1 MIRYVN
7 TRQNV
12 ANKSHIRL
20 NVSLFNHDLFLSLP
34 SKRKGDCISILIVL
48 LRFTN
53 FRSGVCYPRYSKI
66 KELTG
71 YSESKIKIIIN
82 ILVRHSFIMK
92 KRLSSS
98 NLYKINPEF
107 IHKSTRNDSHNLTG
121 DSQNLPIRQSDS
133 SSIIKTNII
142 KTSIIELSNKSLID
156 KIVSSKDIDKDNKIL
171 KLASLPLPELKQCI
185 NKHPYYVQKAI
196 EYQEQVARDARAVP
210 KNILDQRLTA
220 AMQTN
225 AKNRS
230 AAYKA
235 KVAYNKK
242 NGIKPWEMKK
252 NKF

>member
-1 MIRYVN
+1 M
-7 TRQNV
+7 

-34 SKRKGDCISILIVL
+34 SKRKGDCLSILIVL

-53 FRSGVCYPRYSKI
+53 FRSGLCYPRYAKI

-107 IHKSTRNDSHNLTG
+107 IHKSERNDSHNLTG

-133 SSIIKTNII
+133 SSINKTNII

-156 KIVSSKDIDKDNKIL
+156 KIEVIVNNKSLDKQNKII
-171 KLASLPLPELKQCI
+171 KIAQCMGLPELKECI
-185 NKHPYYVQKAI
+185 TNNIHPYYARVALELKEQELRDQK
-196 EYQEQVARDARAVP
+196 AVP
-210 KNILDQRLTA
+210 KNILDQRLSSA
-220 AMQTN
+220 LKTN
-225 AKNRS
+225 SKNRS

-235 KVAYNKK
+235 KVEYNKR
-242 NGIKPWEMKK
+242 NNLDWQGKPKK
-252 NKF
+252 

>member
-1 MIRYVN
+1 MAK
-7 TRQNV
+7 Q
-12 ANKSHIRL
+12 HIRL
-20 NVSLFNHDLFLSLP
+20 NVGIFNHNLFLSLP
-34 SKRKGDCISILIVL
+34 SKRKGDCLSILIVL

-107 IHKSTRNDSHNLTG
+107 IHKSIRSDSQNLTG

-133 SSIIKTNII
+133 SSINKTNII
-142 KTSIIELSNKSLID
+142 KTSIIELRNKSLID
-156 KIVSSKDIDKDNKIL
+156 KIVSSKDIDKQTKII
-171 KLASLPLPELKQCI
+171 KLASVPLPELKQCI
-185 NKHPYYVQKAI
+185 SYHPYYIRKAI
-196 EYQEQVARDARAVP
+196 ELKEQELRDARAVP
-210 KNILDQRLTA
+210 KHIIEKTITA
-220 AMQTN
+220 AVSKTI
-225 AKNRS
+225 KNRS

-235 KVAYNKK
+235 KVEYNKR
-242 NGIKPWEMKK
+242 NNLDWQGKPKK
-252 NKF
+252 

>member
-1 MIRYVN
+1 M
-7 TRQNV
+7 

-20 NVSLFNHDLFLSLP
+20 NVSIFNHNLFLSLP
-34 SKRKGDCISILIVL
+34 SKRKGDCLSILIVL

-53 FRSGVCYPRYSKI
+53 FRSGLCYPRYSKI

-82 ILVRHSFIMK
+82 TLVRHSFIMK

-107 IHKSTRNDSHNLTG
+107 IHKSTRSDSHNLTG
-121 DSQNLPIRQSDS
+121 DSQILPIRQSDS
-133 SSIIKTNII
+133 SSINKTNII

-156 KIVSSKDIDKDNKIL
+156 KIINNRDIDKQSKII
-171 KLASLPLPELKQCI
+171 KLASVPLLELNKHL

-196 EYQEQVARDARAVP
+196 EYQEQELRDKRSLP
-210 KNILDQRLTA
+210 KHIVEQAMTA
-220 AMQTN
+220 AVSKN

-230 AAYKA
+230 FNYRK
-235 KVAYNKK
+235 KIEYNKR
-242 NGIKPWEMKK
+242 NGLNWKGEPIKK
-252 NKF
+252 

>member
-1 MIRYVN
+1 M
-7 TRQNV
+7 

-20 NVSLFNHDLFLSLP
+20 NVGIFNHDLFLSLP
-34 SKRKGDCISILIVL
+34 SKRKGDCLSILIVL

-53 FRSGVCYPRYSKI
+53 FRSGLCYPRYAKI

-98 NLYKINPEF
+98 NLYKINSEF
-107 IHKSTRNDSHNLTG
+107 IHKSERSDSHNLTG

-133 SSIIKTNII
+133 SSINKTNII

-185 NKHPYYVQKAI
+185 SNHPYYIRKAI
-196 EYQEQVARDARAVP
+196 ELKEQELRDQKAVP
-210 KNILDQRLTA
+210 KNILDQRLSSA
-220 AMQTN
+220 LKTN
-225 AKNRS
+225 SKNRS

-235 KVAYNKK
+235 KVEYNKR
-242 NGIKPWEMKK
+242 NNLDWQGKPKK
-252 NKF
+252 

>member
-1 MIRYVN
+1 MAK
-7 TRQNV
+7 Q
-12 ANKSHIRL
+12 HIRL

-34 SKRKGDCISILIVL
+34 SKRKGDCLSILIVL

-53 FRSGVCYPRYSKI
+53 FRSGLCYPRYAKI

-107 IHKSTRNDSHNLTG
+107 IHRSERNDSHNLTG

-133 SSIIKTNII
+133 SSINKTNII
-142 KTSIIELSNKSLID
+142 KTSIIELSNKSL
-156 KIVSSKDIDKDNKIL
+156 SNKIEGIVNN
-171 KLASLPLPELKQCI
+171 KSLDKQNKIIKIAQCMGLPELKKCI
-185 NKHPYYVQKAI
+185 TNNIHPYYARVALELK
-196 EYQEQVARDARAVP
+196 EQELRDARAVP
-210 KNILDQRLTA
+210 KHIVEQAMTA
-220 AMQTN
+220 AVSKN

-230 AAYKA
+230 FNYRK
-235 KVAYNKK
+235 KVAFNKA
-242 NGIKPWEMKK
+242 NGLNWKGEPIKK
-252 NKF
+252 

>member
-1 MIRYVN
+1 M
-7 TRQNV
+7 

-20 NVSLFNHDLFLSLP
+20 NVGIFNHDLFLSLP
-34 SKRKGDCISILIVL
+34 SKRKGDCLSILIVL

-53 FRSGVCYPRYSKI
+53 FRSGLCYPRYSKI

-107 IHKSTRNDSHNLTG
+107 IHRSERNDSHNLTG

-133 SSIIKTNII
+133 SSINKTNII

-156 KIVSSKDIDKDNKIL
+156 KIVSSKDIDKDNKII

-185 NKHPYYVQKAI
+185 SNHPYYIRKAI
-196 EYQEQVARDARAVP
+196 ELKEQELRDQKAVP
-210 KNILDQRLTA
+210 KNILDQRLSSA
-220 AMQTN
+220 LKTN
-225 AKNRS
+225 SKNRS

-235 KVAYNKK
+235 KVEYNKR
-242 NGIKPWEMKK
+242 NNLDWQGKPKVK
-252 NKF
+252 

>member
-1 MIRYVN
+1 M
-7 TRQNV
+7 

-133 SSIIKTNII
+133 SSINKTNII

-156 KIVSSKDIDKDNKIL
+156 KIEGIVNNKSLDKQNKII
-171 KLASLPLPELKQCI
+171 KIAQCMGLPELKECI
-185 NKHPYYVQKAI
+185 TNNIHPYYARVALELK
-196 EYQEQVARDARAVP
+196 EQELRDARAVP
-210 KNILDQRLTA
+210 KHIVEQAMTA
-220 AMQTN
+220 AVSKTI
-225 AKNRS
+225 KNRS
-230 AAYKA
+230 ASYKA
-235 KVAYNKK
+235 KVEYNKR
-242 NGIKPWEMKK
+242 NNLDWQGKPKVK
-252 NKF
+252 

>member
-1 MIRYVN
+1 M
-7 TRQNV
+7 

-34 SKRKGDCISILIVL
+34 SKRKGDCLSILIVL

-53 FRSGVCYPRYSKI
+53 FRSGLCYPRYSKI

-107 IHKSTRNDSHNLTG
+107 IHRSERNDSHNLTG

-133 SSIIKTNII
+133 SSINKTNII
-142 KTSIIELSNKSLID
+142 KTSIIELSNKSL
-156 KIVSSKDIDKDNKIL
+156 SNKIEGIVNN
-171 KLASLPLPELKQCI
+171 KSLDKQNKIIKIAQCMGLPELKECI
-185 NKHPYYVQKAI
+185 TNNIHPYYARVALELKEQELRDQK
-196 EYQEQVARDARAVP
+196 AVP
-210 KNILDQRLTA
+210 KNILDQRLSSA
-220 AMQTN
+220 LKTN
-225 AKNRS
+225 SKNRS

-235 KVAYNKK
+235 KVEFNKR
-242 NGIKPWEMKK
+242 NNLDWQGKPKK
-252 NKF
+252 

>member
-1 MIRYVN
+1 M
-7 TRQNV
+7 

-20 NVSLFNHDLFLSLP
+20 NVSLFNHNLFLSLP

-98 NLYKINPEF
+98 NLYKINSEF
-107 IHKSTRNDSHNLTG
+107 IHKSERSDSHNLTG

-133 SSIIKTNII
+133 SSINKTNII

-156 KIVSSKDIDKDNKIL
+156 KIVSSKNIDKDNKIL
-171 KLASLPLPELKQCI
+171 KLASLSLPELKQCI
-185 NKHPYYVQKAI
+185 SNHPYYIRKAI
-196 EYQEQVARDARAVP
+196 ELKEQELRDQKAVP
-210 KNILDQRLTA
+210 KNILDQRLSSA
-220 AMQTN
+220 LKTN
-225 AKNRS
+225 SKNRS

-235 KVAYNKK
+235 KVEFNRR
-242 NGIKPWEMKK
+242 NNLDWQGKPKVK
-252 NKF
+252 

>member
-1 MIRYVN
+1 MTKCVNIREI
-7 TRQNV
+7 V
-12 ANKSHIRL
+12 AKQHIRL
-20 NVSLFNHDLFLSLP
+20 NVGIFNHNLFLSLP
-34 SKRKGDCISILIVL
+34 SKRKGDCLSVLIVL

-53 FRSGVCYPRYSKI
+53 FKTGLCYPRYAKI

-133 SSIIKTNII
+133 SSISKTNII

-156 KIVSSKDIDKDNKIL
+156 KIVSSKNIDKDNKIL

-185 NKHPYYVQKAI
+185 SNHPYYIRKAI
-196 EYQEQVARDARAVP
+196 ELKEQELRDQKAVP
-210 KNILDQRLTA
+210 KNILDQRLSSA
-220 AMQTN
+220 LKTN
-225 AKNRS
+225 SKNRS

-235 KVAYNKK
+235 KVEFNKR
-242 NGIKPWEMKK
+242 NNLDWQGKPKVK
-252 NKF
+252 

>member
-1 MIRYVN
+1 MV
-7 TRQNV
+7 
-12 ANKSHIRL
+12 NKSHIRL
-20 NVSLFNHDLFLSLP
+20 NVSIFKHNLFLSLP
-34 SKRKGDCISILIVL
+34 SKRKGDCLSILIVL

-53 FRSGVCYPRYSKI
+53 FRSGLCYPRYSKI

-82 ILVRHSFIMK
+82 TLVRHSFIMK

-107 IHKSTRNDSHNLTG
+107 IHKSIRSDSHNLTG
-121 DSQNLPIRQSDS
+121 DSQILPIRQSDS
-133 SSIIKTNII
+133 SSINKTNII

-156 KIVSSKDIDKDNKIL
+156 KIVSSRNIDKQTKIL
-171 KLASLPLPELKQCI
+171 KLASLPLLEQYI
-185 NKHPYYVQKAI
+185 DKHPYYIREAI
-196 EYQEQVARDARAVP
+196 EYQEQVAREARAVP
-210 KNILDQRLTA
+210 KIVMQQKLSA
-220 AMQTN
+220 ALQTN

-235 KVAYNKK
+235 KVAYNKA
-242 NGIKPWEMKK
+242 NNIKPWEMKK

>member
-1 MIRYVN
+1 M
-7 TRQNV
+7 

-20 NVSLFNHDLFLSLP
+20 NVGIFNHDLFLSLP
-34 SKRKGDCISILIVL
+34 SKRKGDCLSILIVL

-53 FRSGVCYPRYSKI
+53 FRSGLCYPRYSKI

-98 NLYKINPEF
+98 NLYKINSEF
-107 IHKSTRNDSHNLTG
+107 IHKSERSDSHNLTG

-133 SSIIKTNII
+133 SSINKTNII

-185 NKHPYYVQKAI
+185 SNHPYYIRKAI
-196 EYQEQVARDARAVP
+196 ELKEQELRDQKAVP
-210 KNILDQRLTA
+210 KNILDQRLSSA
-220 AMQTN
+220 LKTN
-225 AKNRS
+225 SKNRS

-235 KVAYNKK
+235 KVEYNKR
-242 NGIKPWEMKK
+242 NNLDWQGKPKK
-252 NKF
+252 

>member
-1 MIRYVN
+1 M
-7 TRQNV
+7 

-34 SKRKGDCISILIVL
+34 SKRKGDCLSILIVL

-53 FRSGVCYPRYSKI
+53 FRSGLCYPRYSKI

-107 IHKSTRNDSHNLTG
+107 IHRSERNDSHNLTG

-133 SSIIKTNII
+133 SSINKTNII

-185 NKHPYYVQKAI
+185 SNHPYYIRKAI
-196 EYQEQVARDARAVP
+196 ELKEQELRDARAVP
-210 KNILDQRLTA
+210 KHIVEQAMTA
-220 AMQTN
+220 AVSKN

-230 AAYKA
+230 FNYRK
-235 KVAYNKK
+235 KVAFNKANGLNWKGEPINKK
-242 NGIKPWEMKK
+242 
-252 NKF
+252 

>member
-1 MIRYVN
+1 MTKCVNIREI
-7 TRQNV
+7 V
-12 ANKSHIRL
+12 AKQHIRL
-20 NVSLFNHDLFLSLP
+20 NVGIFNHNLFLSLP
-34 SKRKGDCISILIVL
+34 SKRKGDCLSVLIVL

-53 FRSGVCYPRYSKI
+53 FKTGLCYPRYAKI

-133 SSIIKTNII
+133 SSISKTNII

-156 KIVSSKDIDKDNKIL
+156 KIIESKNIDKQTKIVE
-171 KLASLPLPELKQCI
+171 LASVPLPELKQCI

-196 EYQEQVARDARAVP
+196 EYQEQELRDARAVP
-210 KNILDQRLTA
+210 KHIVDQAMTA
-220 AMQTN
+220 AVSKN

-230 AAYKA
+230 FNYRK
-235 KVAYNKK
+235 KIEFNKR
-242 NGIKPWEMKK
+242 NNLDWQGKPKK
-252 NKF
+252 

>member
-1 MIRYVN
+1 M
-7 TRQNV
+7 

-20 NVSLFNHDLFLSLP
+20 NVSIFNHDLFLSLP
-34 SKRKGDCISILIVL
+34 SKRKGDCLAILIVL

-53 FRSGVCYPRYSKI
+53 FRSGLCYPRYSKI

-82 ILVRHSFIMK
+82 TLVKHSFIMK

-107 IHKSTRNDSHNLTG
+107 IHKSIRSDSHNLTG
-121 DSQNLPIRQSDS
+121 DSQILPIRQSDS
-133 SSIIKTNII
+133 SSINKTNII

-156 KIVSSKDIDKDNKIL
+156 KIINNRDIDKQTKII
-171 KLASLPLPELKQCI
+171 KLATVPLPELNKHL

-196 EYQEQVARDARAVP
+196 EYQEQELRDKRSLP
-210 KNILDQRLTA
+210 KHIVEQAMTA
-220 AMQTN
+220 AVSKTI
-225 AKNRS
+225 KNRS

-235 KVAYNKK
+235 KVEYNKR
-242 NGIKPWEMKK
+242 NNLDWQGKPKK
-252 NKF
+252 

>member
-1 MIRYVN
+1 M
-7 TRQNV
+7 

-20 NVSLFNHDLFLSLP
+20 NVGIFNHDLFLSLP
-34 SKRKGDCISILIVL
+34 SKRKGDCLSILIVL

-53 FRSGVCYPRYSKI
+53 FRSGLCYPRYSKI

-107 IHKSTRNDSHNLTG
+107 IHRSERNDSHNLTG

-133 SSIIKTNII
+133 SSINKTNII

-156 KIVSSKDIDKDNKIL
+156 KIVSSKDIDKDNKII

-185 NKHPYYVQKAI
+185 SNHPYYIRKAI
-196 EYQEQVARDARAVP
+196 ELKEQELRDQKAVP
-210 KNILDQRLTA
+210 KNILDQKLSSA
-220 AMQTN
+220 LKTN
-225 AKNRS
+225 SKNRS

-235 KVAYNKK
+235 KVEYNKR
-242 NGIKPWEMKK
+242 NNLDWQGKPKK
-252 NKF
+252 

>member
-1 MIRYVN
+1 M
-7 TRQNV
+7 

-20 NVSLFNHDLFLSLP
+20 NVGIFNHDLFLSLP
-34 SKRKGDCISILIVL
+34 SKRKGDCLSILIVL

-53 FRSGVCYPRYSKI
+53 FRSGLCYPRYSKI

-133 SSIIKTNII
+133 SSINKTNII

-185 NKHPYYVQKAI
+185 SNHPYYIRKAI
-196 EYQEQVARDARAVP
+196 ELKEQELRDQKAVP
-210 KNILDQRLTA
+210 KNILDQRLSSA
-220 AMQTN
+220 LKTN
-225 AKNRS
+225 SKNRS

-235 KVAYNKK
+235 KVEYNKR
-242 NGIKPWEMKK
+242 NNLDWQGKPKK
-252 NKF
+252 